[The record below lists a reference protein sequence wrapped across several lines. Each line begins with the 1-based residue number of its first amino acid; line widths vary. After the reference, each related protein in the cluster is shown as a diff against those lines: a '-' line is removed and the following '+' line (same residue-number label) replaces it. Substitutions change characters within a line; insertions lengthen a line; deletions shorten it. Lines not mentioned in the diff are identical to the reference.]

1 MCDLASY
8 LNSNGLFMRRATADK
23 PRGLVWGLTAHLED
37 CDFADDIALLSHSQ
51 TDIQDKN
58 N

>member
-8 LNSNGLFMRRATADK
+8 LLKLNLMRRGNADK

-51 TDIQDKN
+51 TDIQEKQLE
-58 N
+58 